1 MEQIRRWRQSVK
13 NAEKNETS
21 VRKTGLSKEGR
32 ESSSGNI
39 RHCACN
45 AHSELC
51 EGGARVSKKVMNP
64 SHLWDGL
71 SAEASEGIGG
81 DSLYV
86 AVVLQFTKSKT
97 HD

>member
-1 MEQIRRWRQSVK
+1 MLKMQ
-13 NAEKNETS
+13 EKKGEKYE
-21 VRKTGLSKEGR
+21 KTGLSKEGR
-32 ESSSGNI
+32 ESISGNI

-64 SHLWDGL
+64 LHLRDSL

-86 AVVLQFTKSKT
+86 AVLLQVTKSKT
-97 HD
+97 HDYQQILRGT

>member
-1 MEQIRRWRQSVK
+1 MFNTGDVVFRVIHDLQLKKGDDGTNKEVTS
-13 NAEKNETS
+13 EKNETS

-64 SHLWDGL
+64 SHL
-71 SAEASEGIGG
+71 
-81 DSLYV
+81 
-86 AVVLQFTKSKT
+86 
-97 HD
+97 